1 MLKSLRAVWL
11 LLAAARYDD
20 TADFFP
26 HFEVL
31 TWRIITTV
39 EAKMVIFS
47 GAE

>member
-1 MLKSLRAVWL
+1 MLKSLMTVWL

-20 TADFFP
+20 ATDLFP

-39 EAKMVIFS
+39 EAETAVLS
-47 GAE
+47 EAE